1 MKGTE
6 HQPEIKKFTFAGAL
20 ITLGIVFGD
29 LGTSPLYT
37 MRAIISG
44 GADNYNEVLIFGGL
58 SCVFWTLTLSATVK
72 YILITLNADNNGE
85 GGIFALMALLKTKST
100 WAAILTMVGGSA
112 LLADGVI
119 TPAITVTS
127 SVEGLR
133 LLNPEIPVVPIV
145 LVIFGVLFFVQQFGT
160 KLIGSSFGPIMLIWF
175 LTLGILGFSQLI
187 HYPAILKA
195 VNPVYAYRLLVEYP
209 GGFILLGAVFL
220 AVTGAEALY
229 ADLGHCGK
237 SNIRVAWSFA
247 KVALLLNYFGQGAWL
262 MNNMEKGSAVNPF
275 FEIMPGWFIIPGVL
289 LATAAAIIAS
299 QAIISGSF
307 TLISEAVSLNFW
319 PKVRI
324 LHPTWIRGQVYL
336 PFVNWVLWIACSLT
350 VLLFKESS
358 NMNAAYGLAINITE
372 IMTTLLLSYFLLQK
386 GVNHRLVLLL
396 FMTYIT
402 IEGSFLIANLHKFNS
417 GGWFTLFLAT
427 IYFLIMYGWY
437 YGRRIKNRYIT
448 FSDLDK
454 YLDMLRD
461 LSKDE
466 SVPRLATN
474 LVYIMRANRKDQV
487 ESKIIYSIFQKQP
500 KRADTYWF
508 VHVDRV
514 NEPNRFNYQVTQI
527 IPGILIRIDFHLG
540 FKVEPK
546 INLYF
551 REVLEDLEKSGE
563 IKLQSSYD
571 SLKKH
576 DFEGDFKFI
585 LIDRIMS
592 RDYTLSTWENFTL
605 SLHSL
610 VRRLSISDI
619 RSLNLDSTNTIEEQV
634 PISIDRSIPY
644 RIKRIQ

>member
-1 MKGTE
+1 MKGTNL
-6 HQPEIKKFTFAGAL
+6 QPDIKKFTLAGAL

-37 MRAIISG
+37 MRAIVNG
-44 GADNYNEVLIFGGL
+44 GAENFNELLIFGGL
-58 SCVFWTLTLSATVK
+58 SCVFWTLTLSATIK
-72 YILITLNADNNGE
+72 YIVITLNADNNGE

-100 WAAILTMVGGSA
+100 WAAILTMIGGSA

-133 LLNPEIPVVPIV
+133 LLNPDIPVVPIV
-145 LVIFGVLFFVQQFGT
+145 LVILGVLFFVQQFGT
-160 KLIGSSFGPIMLIWF
+160 NLIGSSFGPIMLIWF

-195 VNPVYAYRLLVEYP
+195 VNPVYAYKLLVEYP

-220 AVTGAEALY
+220 AVTGTEALY

-247 KVALLLNYFGQGAWL
+247 KGALLLNYFGQGAWL
-262 MNNMEKGSAVNPF
+262 MNNMDKGSNVNPF

-289 LATAAAIIAS
+289 LATGAAIIAS

-350 VLLFKESS
+350 VLWFKESS

-402 IEGSFLIANLHKFNS
+402 IEGSFLAANLHKFNS
-417 GGWFTLFLAT
+417 GGWFTLFLAS

-437 YGRRIKNRYIT
+437 YGRKIKNRYIT
-448 FSDLDK
+448 FADLDK

-466 SVPRLATN
+466 SVPRLSTN

-514 NEPNRFNYQVTQI
+514 NEPNRFDYHVTQI
-527 IPGILIRIDFHLG
+527 IPGILIRVDFHLG
-540 FKVEPK
+540 FKVESK

-585 LIDRIMS
+585 LIDRVMS

-605 SLHSL
+605 ALHSL